1 MTPQNGDV
9 LVSSPT
15 ATIAYD
21 LTTVGE
27 TASVICANHIVAVA
41 RAQELA
47 RLRHVDAW
55 LTEDHTHFLKIAA
68 FRPVMD
74 ERA

>member
-1 MTPQNGDV
+1 MKPQNGDI
-9 LVSSPT
+9 LVSNPT
-15 ATIAYD
+15 ATVAYD

-27 TASVICANHIVAVA
+27 TASVACANHTAAVA
-41 RAQELA
+41 QAKELA
-47 RLRHVDAW
+47 RLRRVDAW

-68 FRPVMD
+68 GRQPAN